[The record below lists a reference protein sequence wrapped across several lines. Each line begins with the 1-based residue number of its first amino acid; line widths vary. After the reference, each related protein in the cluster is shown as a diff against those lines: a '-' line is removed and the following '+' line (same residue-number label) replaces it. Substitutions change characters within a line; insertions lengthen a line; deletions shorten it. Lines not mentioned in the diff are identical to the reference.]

1 MLTQNLLTQFFFQTQ
16 HFSNFNPKDILVH
29 KFLDKRIF
37 QPKNFW
43 TKTFFEPNFSRP
55 NFRQNLVTQAQTRF
69 MFEGFGFS
77 PSPPKFCKHYSLARE
92 CLPRDRL
99 DLS

>member
-43 TKTFFEPNFSRP
+43 TKTFLNQIFLDPMSDKTWEIKLK
-55 NFRQNLVTQAQTRF
+55 QGLCLKVLVLGRV
-69 MFEGFGFS
+69 
-77 PSPPKFCKHYSLARE
+77 KFW
-92 CLPRDRL
+92 
-99 DLS
+99 